1 MRAIHSTL
9 TLEGLLHGGWRTRNI
24 YSSWSGL
31 SVVVKEGVHVVK
43 GPSIVKGDSHETV
56 GSVVERLSGE
66 FSLCMVH
73 QLIISKSE
81 NA

>member
-1 MRAIHSTL
+1 MHNRKATSHYCSPASMSP
-9 TLEGLLHGGWRTRNI
+9 LLFFMSLW
-24 YSSWSGL
+24 L
-31 SVVVKEGVHVVK
+31 SVVVEERGRVVK
-43 GPSIVKGDSHETV
+43 QPSFVKGESHETL

-66 FSLCMVH
+66 FSRCMVN